1 MDRRD
6 FLRMAALAGL
16 GAALLPGCAPAPA
29 KPSTPP
35 RADVGAG
42 REAAA
47 APPPGGGLVV
57 SEGADPAE
65 MLARGLAALGGIG
78 ALVKPGATVV
88 LKPNFSVPRTPEEAA
103 TTNITLVGALVRTC
117 LAAGAKTVKVIDY
130 PFTNP
135 VICLEKTGMKT
146 AVAAAGGQIYTLNG
160 GRDKYFKPVQMGG
173 RVLAAAEYS
182 KDVLEADVFINMPI
196 LKHHN
201 GTTLTL
207 GMKNLMGLVWDRGY
221 FHRTDL
227 QRCIAETAAFKRPH
241 LTILDA
247 LRGITDNG
255 PMGPGP
261 IREYNQ
267 LVFGTD
273 PVAVDAYGARLF
285 GLKPGDVEYIRIA
298 AELGVGSMDL
308 DKMPVRKA

>member
-1 MDRRD
+1 MDRRE
-6 FLRMAALAGL
+6 FLKMTAMAGL
-16 GAALLPGCAPAPA
+16 GAALLPGCMASPPKPAPRPAPA
-29 KPSTPP
+29 S
-35 RADVGAG
+35 G
-42 REAAA
+42 RETAA
-47 APPPGGGLVV
+47 APQGGGLIVA
-57 SEGADPAE
+57 EGTDPAE

-78 ALVKPGATVV
+78 ALVKRGATVV

-103 TTNITLVGALVRTC
+103 TTNIALVGALVRTC

-135 VICLEKTGMKT
+135 VICLEKTGMKA
-146 AVAAAGGQIYTLNG
+146 AVAAAGGRIYTLNG
-160 GRDKYFKPVQMGG
+160 GRDKYFKPVQIGG
-173 RVLAAAEYS
+173 QALAAAEYS

-201 GTTLTL
+201 GTMLTL

-227 QRCIAETAAFKRPH
+227 HRCIAETAAFKRPQ
-241 LTILDA
+241 LVILDA
-247 LRGITDNG
+247 LRGITNNG

-273 PVAVDAYGARLF
+273 QVAVDAYGATLF
-285 GLKPGDVEYIRIA
+285 GLKPADIGYIRIA
-298 AELGVGSMDL
+298 AELGVGRMDV
-308 DKMPVRKA
+308 DKVPVRKA

>member
-1 MDRRD
+1 MNRRD
-6 FLRMAALAGL
+6 FLRMTALAGL
-16 GAALLPGCAPAPA
+16 GAALLPGCAPTPA
-29 KPSTPP
+29 KPAP
-35 RADVGAG
+35 RADAGVG
-42 REAAA
+42 RTPAAA
-47 APPPGGGLVV
+47 APPGGSGLVV
-57 SEGADPAE
+57 AEGTDPAD

-78 ALVKPGATVV
+78 TFVKPGATVV

-103 TTNITLVGALVRTC
+103 TTNVALVGALVRSC

-135 VICLEKTGMKT
+135 VICLEKTGMKA
-146 AVAAAGGQIYTLNG
+146 AVAAAGGRVYTLNG
-160 GRDKYFKPVQMGG
+160 GRDKYFKPVQVGG
-173 RVLAAAEYS
+173 QTLAAAEYS

-201 GTTLTL
+201 GTRLTL

-227 QRCIAETAAFKRPH
+227 HRCIAETAAFKKPH
-241 LTILDA
+241 LTIMDA

-261 IREYNQ
+261 IREYNK

-273 PVAVDAYGARLF
+273 PVAVDAYGATLF
-285 GLKPGDVEYIRIA
+285 GMKPAEVDYIRIA
-298 AELGVGSMDL
+298 TELGVGQMDL
-308 DKMPVRKA
+308 GKVTVRKA

>member
-1 MDRRD
+1 MDRRE
-6 FLRMAALAGL
+6 FLKMTAMAGL
-16 GAALLPGCAPAPA
+16 GAALLPGCMSAPA
-29 KPSTPP
+29 KPAP

-42 REAAA
+42 RET
-47 APPPGGGLVV
+47 APPAGGELIVA
-57 SEGADPAE
+57 EGTDPAE
-65 MLARGLAALGGIG
+65 MLARGLATLGGIG

-88 LKPNFSVPRTPEEAA
+88 LKPNFSVPRAPEEAA

-117 LAAGAKTVKVIDY
+117 LAAGAKTVKVIDN

-160 GRDKYFKPVQMGG
+160 GRDKYFKPVQIGG
-173 RVLAAAEYS
+173 QALAAAEYS

-227 QRCIAETAAFKRPH
+227 SRCIAETAAFKKPH
-241 LTILDA
+241 LVILDA

-261 IREYNQ
+261 IREYNK

-273 PVAVDAYGARLF
+273 QVAVDAYGATLF
-285 GLKPGDVEYIRIA
+285 GLKPADIGYIRIA
-298 AELGVGSMDL
+298 AELGVGRIDV
-308 DKMPVRKA
+308 DKVPVRKA